1 MGYLVSAFVVML
13 FAALFVLQNMEPV
26 YVKFLFWNMQMSLA
40 LALLVAFC
48 LGALVVYLVRL
59 AVSVRGKFKKPPQ
72 ANVK

>member
-1 MGYLVSAFVVML
+1 VGYLVSAIAVML

-48 LGALVVYLVRL
+48 LGALAVYLVRL
-59 AVSVRGKFKKPPQ
+59 AVSVKGKFRKKPK
-72 ANVK
+72 AD